1 MAAGDRLSVLPDDVL
16 QHIVSFTLIRGKP
29 PSELICCRLE
39 RSLSSAFLAFPR
51 LKDLRTQ

>member
-1 MAAGDRLSVLPDDVL
+1 MAAGDRLSVLPDVE
-16 QHIVSFTLIRGKP
+16 HIVSFTLIRGKP

>member
-1 MAAGDRLSVLPDDVL
+1 MAAGDRLSVLPDDML